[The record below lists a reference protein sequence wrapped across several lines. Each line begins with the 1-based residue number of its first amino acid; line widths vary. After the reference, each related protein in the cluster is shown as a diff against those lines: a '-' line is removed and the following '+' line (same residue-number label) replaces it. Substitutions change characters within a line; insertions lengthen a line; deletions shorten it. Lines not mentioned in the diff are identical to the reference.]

1 MIRVYVEMILDTD
14 CEASAADGA
23 NEILREQQRAFA
35 TGSCLLDYALVSF
48 EPLEIEGLTAENYEE
63 GDAFNTEEN

>member
-1 MIRVYVEMILDTD
+1 MIRVYVELILDVD
-14 CEASAADGA
+14 CDAGAADGA
-23 NEILREQQRAFA
+23 NEILRDQQRDCVP
-35 TGSCLLDYALVSF
+35 TSCLLDYALVSF